1 MTISFASIPAPGYSI
16 QDVATTFLSSI
27 QSASNSLEASINN
40 VTAGDPAGVLNIQ
53 LQMSQYTLLL
63 STVSQS
69 INALTTISR
78 QITQA
83 IGQA

>member
-1 MTISFASIPAPGYSI
+1 MTVSFASIPAPGYSI
-16 QDVATTFLSSI
+16 QDVATTFLTSI
-27 QSASNSLEASINN
+27 RQSSNSLQASINN

-69 INALTTISR
+69 INALTSISR

>member
-69 INALTTISR
+69 INALTTVSR

>member
-1 MTISFASIPAPGYSI
+1 MTVSFASIPTPGYSI

-27 QSASNSLEASINN
+27 RSASTSLQESINN

-69 INALTTISR
+69 ISSLTTISK

>member
-16 QDVATTFLSSI
+16 QDVASTFFSTI
-27 QSASNSLEASINN
+27 QTASNSLQASINN
-40 VTAGDPAGVLNIQ
+40 VQAGDPAGVLNIQ

-69 INALTTISR
+69 INALTTISK
-78 QITQA
+78 QITQT

>member
-1 MTISFASIPAPGYSI
+1 MTVSFASVPAPGYSI
-16 QDVATTFLSSI
+16 QDVANTFFSTI
-27 QSASNSLEASINN
+27 QTASNSLQASINN
-40 VTAGDPAGVLNIQ
+40 VQPGDPAGVLNIQ

-69 INALTTISR
+69 INALTTISK

>member
-16 QDVATTFLSSI
+16 QDVATTFLSST

-69 INALTTISR
+69 INALTTVSR

>member
-1 MTISFASIPAPGYSI
+1 
-16 QDVATTFLSSI
+16 VATTFLSSI
-27 QSASNSLEASINN
+27 RSASTSLQESINN
-40 VTAGDPAGVLNIQ
+40 VSAGDPAGVLNIQ

-69 INALTTISR
+69 ITSLTTISK

>member
-40 VTAGDPAGVLNIQ
+40 VTAGDPAGTLNVQ
-53 LQMSQYTLLL
+53 LQMSQYSLLL

>member
-40 VTAGDPAGVLNIQ
+40 VTAGDPAGTLNVQ
-53 LQMSQYTLLL
+53 LQMSQYSLLL

-69 INALTTISR
+69 INALTTVSR